1 MRQSGQDYLLCA
13 FAVSLMTALIG
24 FTAIFGS
31 TAVGSVDA
39 ETISPAQAEQGY
51 EPAESAPPIVP
62 QHVFSIISGQVSE
75 EDGTVDTR
83 GTALRE
89 QRVLVVFVGER
100 GQTVT
105 HLIGV
110 SDGRFDEEN
119 LSLGSISQGR
129 VSGQVIATGRDGEV
143 GDGVPL
149 VDENDEADLTDLA
162 SYIGTLSGTGDQ
174 VRSQIRAETVDDDGS
189 DDEMITEIF
198 RVTDSR
204 TSIESVYNFENTTSN
219 ATEIA
224 VSAPIVVTGQTN
236 RQPADNLI
244 IIKLLSPENETV
256 RSAVVNQW
264 QSNGQWSTTVNITT
278 LDPRTYTLRADD
290 GADTDEVAVEFIQR
304 GSPSTEGA
312 DQSSETP
319 AETTTLPTESII
331 TGLERNVSST
341 NQAATESSV
350 ETAQRVT
357 GFDSPV
363 AAIALLTTTLLALR
377 IEI

>member
-1 MRQSGQDYLLCA
+1 MRQPGQDYLLCA
-13 FAVSLMTALIG
+13 LAVGLMAALIG
-24 FTAIFGS
+24 LIAIFGS
-31 TAVGSVDA
+31 TAMGSVDA
-39 ETISPAQAEQGY
+39 ETMSPAQAEPGY
-51 EPAESAPPIVP
+51 EPAESAPPIIP
-62 QHVFSIISGQVSE
+62 QHVFSIISGQVAE

-83 GTALRE
+83 GTALGE

-119 LSLGSISQGR
+119 LPLGSISQGR
-129 VSGQVIATGRDGEV
+129 VSGHVIATGRDGEV

-189 DDEMITEIF
+189 DDQMITETF

-244 IIKLLSPENETV
+244 IVEVLSPENETV
-256 RSAVVNQW
+256 QSAVVNQW
-264 QSNGQWSTTVNITT
+264 RSNGQWSTTVNITT
-278 LDPRTYTLRADD
+278 LDPGTYTLRADD
-290 GADTDEVAVEFIQR
+290 GADTDEVAVEFIHKR
-304 GSPSTEGA
+304 SASTEGA
-312 DQSSETP
+312 GQSSETP
-319 AETTTLPTESII
+319 AETTTLPTERTA
-331 TGLERNVSST
+331 TGLERNASST
-341 NQAATESSV
+341 SQATTESSV
-350 ETAQRVT
+350 ETAQRVP
-357 GFDSPV
+357 GFDFPIAV
-363 AAIALLTTTLLALR
+363 VALLTTILLALR

>member
-1 MRQSGQDYLLCA
+1 
-13 FAVSLMTALIG
+13 
-24 FTAIFGS
+24 
-31 TAVGSVDA
+31 
-39 ETISPAQAEQGY
+39 
-51 EPAESAPPIVP
+51 
-62 QHVFSIISGQVSE
+62 
-75 EDGTVDTR
+75 
-83 GTALRE
+83 
-89 QRVLVVFVGER
+89 
-100 GQTVT
+100 
-105 HLIGV
+105 
-110 SDGRFDEEN
+110 
-119 LSLGSISQGR
+119 
-129 VSGQVIATGRDGEV
+129 
-143 GDGVPL
+143 
-149 VDENDEADLTDLA
+149 
-162 SYIGTLSGTGDQ
+162 
-174 VRSQIRAETVDDDGS
+174 
-189 DDEMITEIF
+189 
-198 RVTDSR
+198 
-204 TSIESVYNFENTTSN
+204 
-219 ATEIA
+219 
-224 VSAPIVVTGQTN
+224 
-236 RQPADNLI
+236 
-244 IIKLLSPENETV
+244 V